1 VAQRAMAVCKRSE
14 RRRLLAGAEL
24 PSTTKRRSAVNT
36 PATTKANHAN
46 LREEGK
52 SDPANWP

>member
-1 VAQRAMAVCKRSE
+1 MVVCKRSE

-36 PATTKANHAN
+36 PATTRANHAN